1 MKAYQV
7 KTQKERK
14 KEVEKL
20 DKKTVKRKNC
30 GDKTKSKNII
40 EEIVKEKEQMKKK
53 YRIIKR

>member
-30 GDKTKSKNII
+30 GDKI
-40 EEIVKEKEQMKKK
+40 
-53 YRIIKR
+53 